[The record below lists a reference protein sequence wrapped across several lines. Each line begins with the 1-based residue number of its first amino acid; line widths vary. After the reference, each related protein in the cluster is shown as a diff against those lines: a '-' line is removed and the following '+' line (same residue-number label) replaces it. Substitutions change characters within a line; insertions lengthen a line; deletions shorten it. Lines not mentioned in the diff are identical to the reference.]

1 MGETRDESSRDRGP
15 ARRSSA
21 GAATANPPGAETT
34 DPAPPSDDLVTTH
47 HTLAVG
53 RRRIRYTATTGRVV
67 LREEV
72 YDDGVF
78 TGHRAKAEM
87 SMTSYVADAPAGARR
102 PVTFAFNGGPGSSS
116 VW

>member
-1 MGETRDESSRDRGP
+1 MADPRAESSRDDHAASAAP
-15 ARRSSA
+15 AASTPAA
-21 GAATANPPGAETT
+21 GTT
-34 DPAPPSDDLVTTH
+34 DPAPPSDDLVTTDH
-47 HTLAVG
+47 VFAVG

-87 SMTSYVADAPAGARR
+87 SMTSYVVDAPASARR
-102 PVTFAFNGGPGSSS
+102 PVTFAFN
-116 VW
+116 